1 MSTASVYNTGGWPLL
16 DRRIMTES
24 LHALSPLDG
33 RYADKTTALRPFLSE
48 WALMKYRLTVELR
61 WLLALSEEAGVTHVR
76 QFTAAERSLLASLAA
91 DFDDCAAR
99 RIKAIEARTKHDVKA
114 VEYYIREHLRGS
126 SLSDVESSV
135 HFACTSDDIN
145 NLAYAMMFRDAMRQ
159 VWQPAAQAVLEQI
172 ASLARE
178 SATAPMLA
186 RTHGQAATPTTL
198 GKELAVFR
206 YRLGRQLK
214 QVEAQEYLGKF
225 NGATG
230 AYNAHRIAYP
240 DVDWRELSRHF
251 VAGLGLAFNPLTTQI
266 EPHDYLAELAH
277 ILMRF
282 NTVLLDFCR
291 DIWSYISLSLFRQRA
306 TAGDIGS
313 STMPHKVNPIDFEN
327 AEANLGL
334 SSSGLAHLAGKLP
347 VSRLQRDLSDSSA
360 MRNYGVAITHSYLAL
375 LSVQSGLEKLAI
387 DHEALAAEL
396 EDAWAVLAE
405 AIQTVL
411 RKRGYTDAYEQLKAL
426 TRGRQVTR
434 AGLRDFI
441 AGLDLPSDDKT
452 RLLELTPASY
462 LGYAEELALDAV
474 GSE

>member
-1 MSTASVYNTGGWPLL
+1 
-16 DRRIMTES
+16 MTDS

-33 RYADKTTALRPFLSE
+33 RYAEKTAALRPFLSE
-48 WALMKYRLTVELR
+48 WALMKYRLRVELL

-76 QFTAAERSLLASLAA
+76 EFTPAEKDFLTSLSA
-91 DFDDCAAR
+91 DFDDCAVR
-99 RIKAIEARTKHDVKA
+99 RIKDIEARAKHDVKA
-114 VEYYIREHLRGS
+114 VEYYIRERLADS
-126 SLSDVESSV
+126 SLSDVEASV

-145 NLAYAMMFRDAMRQ
+145 NLAYAMMFRDAMRS
-159 VWQPAAQAVLEQI
+159 VWQPAAQVVLEQI
-172 ASLARE
+172 GSLARA
-178 SATAPMLA
+178 SAATAMLA

-206 YRLGRQLK
+206 HRLVRQLR

-240 DVDWRELSRHF
+240 DVDWRGLSRQF
-251 VAGLGLAFNPLTTQI
+251 VCGLGLAFNPLTTQI

-277 ILMRF
+277 ALMRF

-291 DIWSYISLSLFRQRA
+291 DVWTYIALGAFRQQA
-306 TAGDIGS
+306 AAGDVGS

-327 AEANLGL
+327 AEANLGI

-360 MRNYGVAITHSYLAL
+360 LRNYGVAIAHSYLAL
-375 LSVQSGLEKLAI
+375 LSVGSGLKKLAI
-387 DHEALAAEL
+387 NHAVLAADL
-396 EDAWAVLAE
+396 ENAWEVLAE

-411 RKRGYTDAYEQLKAL
+411 RKQGYADAYEQLKAL

-434 AGLRDFI
+434 ASLREFI
-441 AGLDLPSDDKT
+441 AGLNIASDDKT
-452 RLLELTPASY
+452 RLLQLTPASY
-462 LGYAEELALDAV
+462 LGYAEELALEAV
-474 GSE
+474 GNE